1 MILKKLDI
9 HAHVTME
16 KEYPAMGGGRDYA
29 LTPEDLRGMYD
40 KIGVEKGVALP
51 LVSPEYQTDQLSNRD
66 ARLAAEQYPETIG
79 WWFCNVDPRW
89 MLRSPD
95 SDFSV
100 IFNYYK
106 SKGAKGI
113 GEFTPSMRVDDP
125 LVQNVFRHAEACDLP
140 VLFHIGPV
148 NYKYGILDDLG
159 LPNIEKTLQ
168 RFPKLRLIGHSHMWW
183 SEISGDC
190 TDENRG
196 TDPKGPV
203 VPGGRAVELM
213 RNYPGMLADLSAGS
227 GENAIMRDPEFGY
240 KFLEEFQD
248 KIFFGVDY
256 CTLTNYRK
264 LSAFLDEGVETGRI
278 SQKCY
283 NKICRENLL
292 ALVGE

>member
-16 KEYPAMGGGRDYA
+16 KEYPSMGGGKNYA

-40 KIGVEKGVALP
+40 LIGVEKGVALP
-51 LVSPEYQTDQLSNRD
+51 LVSPEYQCDQLSNRD
-66 ARLAAEQYPETIG
+66 ARMAAEQCPETIG

-89 MLRSPD
+89 MMHNET

-100 IFNYYK
+100 IMNYYK
-106 SKGAKGI
+106 SKGAKGV
-113 GEFTPSMRVDDP
+113 GEFTANMDVLDP
-125 LVQNVFRHAEACDLP
+125 MMQNVFRHAEKCGLP
-140 VLFHIGPV
+140 VLIHIGPKG
-148 NYKYGILDDLG
+148 YKYGIVDDLH
-159 LPNIEKTLQ
+159 LPGIEKTLQ
-168 RFPKLRLIGHSHMWW
+168 RFPKLRIIGHSHMWW
-183 SEISGDC
+183 SEISGDV
-190 TDENRG
+190 TNENRG

-203 VPGGRAVELM
+203 TPGGRVVELM

-227 GENAIMRDPEFGY
+227 GENAIMRDPAFGY
-240 KFLEEFQD
+240 RFLEEFQD
-248 KIFFGVDY
+248 KIYFGVDY
-256 CTLTNYRK
+256 CTIGNYRK

-278 SQKCY
+278 SQKAY

>member
-16 KEYPAMGGGRDYA
+16 NAYPCMGGGKAYA
-29 LTPEDLRGMYD
+29 LTPPDLRGMYD

-51 LVSPEYQTDQLSNRD
+51 LVSPEFQTDQLGNRD
-66 ARLAAEQYPETIG
+66 ARDAAREYPETIG

-89 MLRSPD
+89 MMHSPE

-100 IFNYYK
+100 IFEHYK
-106 SKGAKGI
+106 SQGAKGI
-113 GEFTPSMRVDDP
+113 GEFTANLPVSDP
-125 LVQNVFRHAEACDLP
+125 MMQNVFAHAEKCDLP
-140 VLFHIGPV
+140 VLFHVGV
-148 NYKYGILDDLG
+148 QGYKYGIVDDLH
-159 LPNIEKTLQ
+159 LPQIEATLQ

-183 SEISGDC
+183 SEISGDV
-190 TDENRG
+190 TNENRNI
-196 TDPKGPV
+196 DRKEPV
-203 VPGGRAVELM
+203 TPGGRAVELM

-256 CTLTNYRK
+256 CTITNYRK
-264 LSAFLDEGVETGRI
+264 LSAFLDEGVEMGRI